1 MISSYIKVWRA
12 QHSFPLGEELVAS
25 AARSVDESTRDAGSH
40 VAGIVADAVLRAFAG
55 GDFSGESSP
64 VVYPPLRKRLEQ
76 QNESQ
81 RPSSQ
86 RAASPGAAPVVIVE
100 QPSCGGLCTPA
111 PRTRLGL
118 RQTAKIAPAPLPSSP
133 AASRAPTPLRLSRL
147 SAPAHV
153 PDVPFASTTLEAF
166 LCSVV
171 AALGVMAVRGS
182 VLGTGNT
189 ALMEST
195 VSALDALRAVGGAVD
210 GAPRG
215 SDVMADA
222 LAHAAAFSDNP
233 TVAALRGGAPSS
245 IADSLTPSAS
255 LCAIG
260 HILRHAAALA
270 ATPVL
275 AFSPVLALRAAAAS
289 SLARDAPPSI
299 ARAARVPP
307 LAAAA
312 TALLCRPSVRGGDA
326 ASSPVSAGFSIA
338 VLAALAGAW
347 PPTSPL
353 PVALGGD
360 LPVADLLR
368 VFGGAVKSVVLR
380 GLCAPL
386 PRCRTNVHRHS
397 VLADAA
403 DALARPGLVF
413 PRFYRVA
420 SSDEEYCGVVNSRP
434 VSASAPSTRS
444 ARSSSDVHPPLHSAT
459 PSKIVFS
466 VDREPTATA
475 TLEDGEGHGPRKELF
490 HSIGVAATDAFG
502 PAEALPSATLG
513 AVDKADLDA
522 PVFLVKATSTLSGM
536 LPGVAAWFSA
546 RLDISSDLGQSS
558 VSILSAEEIGLD
570 APGEL
575 RVRVDARDVAVAR
588 SAVSTPHT
596 LSLRRAVAPLFSWS
610 PSLGG
615 HVPSSKSFA
624 AALNGNAETLLA
636 LRSTGAALSSALFN
650 ASHVT
655 PLVPA
660 LSVLAQIL
668 PRPAVVD
675 NESKG
680 IKSRFGSAQSLQL
693 DRFGSNRSIPS
704 TPPAAVSA
712 SPSTTDAMGSA
723 RLKKTAPRNHS
734 STSTCLLWTWG
745 GDAEW
750 DAAQSVLR
758 ARGDA
763 LDALCVDSSMGGE
776 AGFGFDSGDFGGE
789 FSGGGSVV
797 SVSSWAGS
805 EARNAGSEAD
815 RAARLAASAL
825 DASLFLDAE
834 SARGV
839 AALRGG
845 AAAALSE
852 MAERAL
858 QVVDFSPIDWLESLT
873 SAGGDQSLP
882 CLSQIFRIVHDR
894 TTPRELVDA
903 ALAVFRFWSKTAP
916 ERARQ
921 LLIFATGTPHL
932 PSPLTELLRIDV
944 VGFPPQSLAAANGV
958 LRVLPTSHS
967 CTNTIELPHYAAA
980 VKLGARGKTV
990 GVADS
995 VALREWA
1002 AQDGVVAKR
1011 EDLIDLVAVVEGRL
1025 RAAVEDGAAG
1035 GYTMDDL

>member
-25 AARSVDESTRDAGSH
+25 AARTVDESTRDAGSH
-40 VAGIVADAVLRAFAG
+40 VAGIVADAVLRVFAG

-76 QNESQ
+76 QNEAQ
-81 RPSSQ
+81 QP
-86 RAASPGAAPVVIVE
+86 ATPGAAPVVIVE
-100 QPSCGGLCTPA
+100 RPSCSGLCVPA

-133 AASRAPTPLRLSRL
+133 AASRAPSPLRLSRL

-171 AALGVMAVRGS
+171 AALGVLVVRGS
-182 VLGTGNT
+182 VLGTGNA
-189 ALMEST
+189 ALIEST

-215 SDVMADA
+215 TDVMADA
-222 LAHAAAFSDNP
+222 LAHAATFSDDSA
-233 TVAALRGGAPSS
+233 VAALRRGA
-245 IADSLTPSAS
+245 TPTAALSPRAS

-307 LAAAA
+307 LVAAA

-347 PPTSPL
+347 PPSSPL
-353 PVALGGD
+353 PVALDGD

-368 VFGGAVKSVVLR
+368 VFGGAVKCVVLR

-420 SSDEEYCGVVNSRP
+420 SSDDEYCGVINSRP
-434 VSASAPSTRS
+434 AS
-444 ARSSSDVHPPLHSAT
+444 ARSSADAHPPLHSAT

-490 HSIGVAATDAFG
+490 HSVGVAATDAFG

-513 AVDKADLDA
+513 AVDGADLDA
-522 PVFLVKATSTLSGM
+522 PILTVKAATTLSGV

-546 RLDISSDLGQSS
+546 RLDISSALGHSS
-558 VSILSAEEIGLD
+558 VSILSAEEVGLG

-588 SAVSTPHT
+588 AAVSTPHT
-596 LSLRRAVAPLFSWS
+596 LALRRAVAPLFSWS
-610 PSLGG
+610 PTLGG

-624 AALNGNAETLLA
+624 TALNGNAETLLA

-668 PRPAVVD
+668 PRPAVTD

-680 IKSRFGSAQSLQL
+680 IRSRFGSAQSLKL

-723 RLKKTAPRNHS
+723 RLKKTAARDHS

-789 FSGGGSVV
+789 FSGGGSAV
-797 SVSSWAGS
+797 SVSSWTGS

-845 AAAALSE
+845 AAAALSDT
-852 MAERAL
+852 AERAL
-858 QVVDFSPIDWLESLT
+858 QVVDFSPLDWLESIT

-894 TTPRELVDA
+894 TTPRALVDA

-921 LLIFATGTPHL
+921 FLIFATGTPHL
-932 PSPLTELLRIDV
+932 PSPLAELLRIDV
-944 VGFPPQSLAAANGV
+944 VGLPPQSLAAANGV

-980 VKLGARGKTV
+980 VKLGARGQTA

-995 VALREWA
+995 AALREWA
-1002 AQDGVVAKR
+1002 AQDGVLAKR
-1011 EDLIDLVAVVEGRL
+1011 EDFIDLVAVVEGRL